1 MSYDYNR
8 PLSVNT
14 AAVAAGDAD
23 IPPRRQ
29 MYSSPENTSGSLQ
42 SPSTPNTVI
51 FQPTLITAATP
62 GGPQVAPIHV
72 QTQQSQPESPKR
84 RSADVGGPRSPRQ
97 SQLEEPGSPKS
108 PKLMRSPL
116 SPSSK
121 QMPEN
126 LRLSINEAVVDK
138 AVKRQSL
145 EGEPK
150 PKGPMSPPPSLT
162 PEPEEF
168 LSDQTD
174 SPALMK
180 PPQARAKTAV
190 PPPETKYNQP
200 ASVRAEPVNVNINER
215 KQKPEALIVK
225 AVPAKVEPVAEAQP
239 PQKQESPSVRP
250 AKLKIPPPTLPKPK
264 NRPKSNRS
272 SISNRSSVS
281 SEINHYDVPRIHPM
295 SLQGTPMSE
304 TASTPSTPM
313 SRQQY
318 SNARGSISSRGST
331 PAQSPTRAPWERPA
345 TKVAPWDRHP
355 GLPPKSGS
363 VKVQSPY
370 GAAKP
375 PMQKAMSFG
384 GQYAV
389 PQYRQGSAENSPRG
403 SASGDIVAPLNQSQ
417 SQPKKVATVK
427 PNSSTK
433 QNSYSSF
440 AEHLEGQPITGGS
453 VKVTPPTIKSDKSI
467 KIATYIEEDNS

>member
-1 MSYDYNR
+1 
-8 PLSVNT
+8 
-14 AAVAAGDAD
+14 
-23 IPPRRQ
+23 

-42 SPSTPNTVI
+42 SPTTPNTVI

-72 QTQQSQPESPKR
+72 QTQQSQPESPRR
-84 RSADVGGPRSPRQ
+84 RSVDVGGPRSPRQ

-108 PKLMRSPL
+108 PKLMRSTL

-150 PKGPMSPPPSLT
+150 LKGPMSPPPSLT

-174 SPALMK
+174 SPALIK
-180 PPQARAKTAV
+180 PPMARARTAV
-190 PPPETKYNQP
+190 PPTETKYNQP
-200 ASVRAEPVNVNINER
+200 AGVRVEPVNVNINEP
-215 KQKPEALIVK
+215 KQKPEAFIVK

-239 PQKQESPSVRP
+239 TQKQESPSVRP

-272 SISNRSSVS
+272 SIS
-281 SEINHYDVPRIHPM
+281 SENNHYDVPRIHPM

-313 SRQQY
+313 SANHRRQCEGY
-318 SNARGSISSRGST
+318 
-331 PAQSPTRAPWERPA
+331 
-345 TKVAPWDRHP
+345 
-355 GLPPKSGS
+355 
-363 VKVQSPY
+363 
-370 GAAKP
+370 AA
-375 PMQKAMSFG
+375 
-384 GQYAV
+384 
-389 PQYRQGSAENSPRG
+389 NH
-403 SASGDIVAPLNQSQ
+403 
-417 SQPKKVATVK
+417 KK
-427 PNSSTK
+427 
-433 QNSYSSF
+433 
-440 AEHLEGQPITGGS
+440 
-453 VKVTPPTIKSDKSI
+453 
-467 KIATYIEEDNS
+467 